1 MKNKNDNALEKPA
14 VLGGSEAATV
24 ETALMPEAATK
35 ETAVAVELHP
45 ATSEQKPVTAPEH
58 RPDNPAGAY
67 FFRMALLVVIL
78 IVAFLVSACL
88 GRYSISPAELLS
100 VIGAAIQSWW
110 EQVAALF
117 TGGIASVSEET
128 AEALSGQ
135 VPTLLLEV
143 RLPRII
149 VCVFVG
155 AALSVAGASYQGLF
169 QNPMCS
175 QDVLGASSGAAFGA
189 ALGILLGFGSIMI
202 SVSAFVC
209 GLVAVALSYVVSKLS
224 RGNAILALILA
235 GMVVSSLF
243 SSGTSAIKLVADTEE
258 VLPAITY
265 WLMGSLASIRSSQVL
280 PTLALIVIATLP
292 IFLLRW
298 RINLLATGE
307 EEAKSM
313 GLNTGALRLIVI
325 GCATFLTATC
335 VSVSGLIG
343 WVGLVIPHFCRLMLG
358 NDYRRIIPAS
368 MLMGASFLLVVD
380 DFARLLVTS
389 EIPIG
394 ILTSFV
400 GAPIFLFLLVKG
412 GAIHRGTK
420 R

>member
-1 MKNKNDNALEKPA
+1 MSKKSN
-14 VLGGSEAATV
+14 ST
-24 ETALMPEAATK
+24 
-35 ETAVAVELHP
+35 VELHS
-45 ATSEQKPVTAPEH
+45 T
-58 RPDNPAGAY
+58 NPARAY
-67 FFRMALLVVIL
+67 RFRMIVLVAIL
-78 IVAFLVSACL
+78 VVAFLVSACL
-88 GRYSISPAELLS
+88 GRYSVSPLQLLE
-100 VIGAAIQSWW
+100 VIGAALQSWW
-110 EQVAALF
+110 ANVTAFF
-117 TGGIASVSEET
+117 TGGTAAVSEEVTT
-128 AEALSGQ
+128 ALTGS

-189 ALGILLGFGSIMI
+189 ALGILLGLGSIMV

-224 RGNAILALILA
+224 RGNAVLALILA

-280 PTLALIVIATLP
+280 PTLALIIVATLP

-420 R
+420 G

>member
-1 MKNKNDNALEKPA
+1 MSKKSN
-14 VLGGSEAATV
+14 ST
-24 ETALMPEAATK
+24 
-35 ETAVAVELHP
+35 VELHS
-45 ATSEQKPVTAPEH
+45 T
-58 RPDNPAGAY
+58 NPARAY
-67 FFRMALLVVIL
+67 RFRMIVLVAIL
-78 IVAFLVSACL
+78 VVAFLVSACL
-88 GRYSISPAELLS
+88 GRYSVSPLQLLE
-100 VIGAAIQSWW
+100 VIGAALQSWW
-110 EQVAALF
+110 ANVTAFF
-117 TGGIASVSEET
+117 TGGTAAVSEEVT
-128 AEALSGQ
+128 AALTGS

-189 ALGILLGFGSIMI
+189 ALGILLGLGSIMV

-224 RGNAILALILA
+224 RGNAVLALILA

-280 PTLALIVIATLP
+280 PTLALIIVATLP

-313 GLNTGALRLIVI
+313 GLNTGVLRLIVI

-420 R
+420 G

>member
-1 MKNKNDNALEKPA
+1 MKSKNDNALEKPA

-24 ETALMPEAATK
+24 EAALMSEAATK

-45 ATSEQKPVTAPEH
+45 ATSEQKPLTAPEH

>member
-1 MKNKNDNALEKPA
+1 MSSNEANKQPTKNE
-14 VLGGSEAATV
+14 EAIVPGTV
-24 ETALMPEAATK
+24 EALREGDI
-35 ETAVAVELHP
+35 
-45 ATSEQKPVTAPEH
+45 APERTH
-58 RPDNPAGAY
+58 AFAGANPARAY
-67 FFRMALLVVIL
+67 HIRMVIL
-78 IVAFLVSACL
+78 GVVLVAAFFASACL
-88 GRYSISPAELLS
+88 GRYGIGIGDLIT
-100 VIGAAIQSWW
+100 VIGASVQGWFQTLTSGAVSA
-110 EQVAALF
+110 ETAAAL
-117 TGGIASVSEET
+117 TGP
-128 AEALSGQ
+128 

-149 VCVFVG
+149 VCIFVG

-189 ALGILLGFGSIMI
+189 ALGILLGLS
-202 SVSAFVC
+202 SALVSAFAFVF
-209 GLVAVALSYVVSKLS
+209 GLLAVGLSYTVSKLS
-224 RGNAILALILA
+224 RGNAVLALILA

-243 SSGTSAIKLVADTEE
+243 SSGTSSVKLIADTEE

-265 WLMGSLASIRSSQVL
+265 WLMGSLASIRSSDIA

-380 DFARLLVTS
+380 DFARLIATS

-412 GAIHRGTK
+412 GAIHRGT
-420 R
+420 RR